1 MSAVLDTSL
10 FFIEY
15 PLSGDLFTTPSVVEE
30 FVDLRSK
37 CRFESLLASGL
48 RVATPS
54 TGSSECVKRAAE
66 KTGDTDKLS
75 VTDRDILA
83 LALDLGATI
92 YSDDFAIH
100 NVAHKLG
107 IKIASVQQHN
117 AKKRVW
123 KFRCSGCKRFFR
135 TSGECPVCGSPIKRT
150 IK

>member
-1 MSAVLDTSL
+1 MSTVLDTSL

-30 FVDLRSK
+30 LVDLRSK
-37 CRFESLLASGL
+37 GRFESLLVSGL
-48 RVATPS
+48 KVTSPS
-54 TGSSECVKRAAE
+54 AGGSEQVKRAAE
-66 KTGDTDKLS
+66 KTGDSDKLS

-83 LALDLGATI
+83 LALDLGATL

-100 NVAHKLG
+100 NVAHELG
-107 IKIASVQQHN
+107 VTIAPVQQRS

-123 KFRCSGCKRFFR
+123 KFRCAGCKRFFR
-135 TSGECPVCGSPIKRT
+135 APGECPVCGSLIKRT

>member
-15 PLSGDLFTTPSVVEE
+15 PIYGDLFTTPSVVEE
-30 FVDLRSK
+30 LVDLRSK

-54 TGSSECVKRAAE
+54 AGGSEQVRGAAE
-66 KTGDTDKLS
+66 KTGDADKLS
-75 VTDRDILA
+75 VTDRDVLA
-83 LALDLGATI
+83 LALDLGAILYT
-92 YSDDFAIH
+92 DDFAIH

-107 IKIASVQQHN
+107 VTIAPVQQRS
-117 AKKRVW
+117 AKRRVW
-123 KFRCSGCKRFFR
+123 KFRCEGCKRFFR
-135 TSGECPVCGSPIKRT
+135 APGECPVCGSRIKRT